1 MYGDAD
7 LVRKVGA
14 EGWVSFKGRTFK
26 GAERGYP
33 VALRPAA
40 SDGVW
45 GVWFMTHPIAEVDL
59 RSPEPL
65 VRRHPH
71 V

>member
-1 MYGDAD
+1 M
-7 LVRKVGA
+7 
-14 EGWVSFKGRTFK
+14 SFKGRTFK
-26 GAERGYP
+26 VGRALRGYP